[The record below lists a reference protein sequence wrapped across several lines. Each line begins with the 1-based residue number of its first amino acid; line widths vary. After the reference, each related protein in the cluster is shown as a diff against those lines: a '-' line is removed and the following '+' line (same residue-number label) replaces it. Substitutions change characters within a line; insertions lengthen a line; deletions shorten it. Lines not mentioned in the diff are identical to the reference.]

1 MLAAQ
6 LAANFAMDDAGYIV
20 GSYAITLLV
29 VGAMAWAFVRRGRR
43 LGRSVDDAD
52 KYWT

>member
-1 MLAAQ
+1 MSGAVQ
-6 LAANFAMDDAGYIV
+6 VAMAHAGYIV
-20 GSYAITLLV
+20 GSYVITLAV
-29 VGAMAWAFVRRGRR
+29 IGAMAWAFVRRGRQ

>member
-1 MLAAQ
+1 
-6 LAANFAMDDAGYIV
+6 MDDAGFIL
-20 GSYAITLLV
+20 GSYVVTLL
-29 VGAMAWAFVRRGRR
+29 GASARMAWAFVRRGRQ